1 MRAALLPLLL
11 LLLACA
17 GEPGPSEADGDV
29 VFGSARADDQGRGLW
44 EVAVR
49 IDNPTDFLS
58 AERYAECIIAGSAR
72 DTGGVWVER
81 LRGARRVQGQTEE
94 LAVLYRVER
103 IRQPQGEAVFTAA
116 LSAKLC
122 EIDGVPTAPQVGDPT
137 RPLPALPG
145 VGPDDIEN
153 PTATAIPPA
162 PGAAALPEPEPAPAE
177 DPVDG
182 I

>member
-1 MRAALLPLLL
+1 MRAVFIPLP

-29 VFGSARADDQGRGLW
+29 LFGSARAEDQGRGLW

-49 IDNPTDFLS
+49 IDNPTAFLS
-58 AERYAECIIAGSAR
+58 AERYAACIIAGSAR
-72 DTGGVWVER
+72 DAGGVWVER

-137 RPLPALPG
+137 RPLPSLPG
-145 VGPDDIEN
+145 AGPDVAN

-162 PGAAALPEPEPAPAE
+162 PGATALPEPEPAPAE